1 MKPLKGQFAAAVQRM
16 MRPVVRQ
23 LITYGIS
30 YPAFSRL
37 VRQMYFTVA
46 EQEFALP
53 FKAQTD
59 SRIALLTGI
68 HRKEIAQLRRRK
80 EKLSP
85 LPEVEDSL
93 MTHVI
98 GRWLAPPYA
107 DSEGNPQ
114 PLPYEGDDAEGA
126 NFAHLVRSATTD
138 IPVRSV
144 LDELVQTGTVSLLPD
159 GKVRLQRE
167 AHVPAADAAA
177 KLTLVGS
184 DPAELFSTIVHN
196 IEHPDAPRLQRKV
209 VYDNIGSEALAELRA
224 GGRRLGES
232 FIRRANALVAS
243 RDRDRNPQAPGG
255 QRARVVLGT
264 YYFEETLAPA
274 PEPAPAQPSKRPA
287 ARIRRP
293 R

>member
-1 MKPLKGQFAAAVQRM
+1 MKPLKEQFAAAVQRM

-23 LITYGIS
+23 LIEYGIS
-30 YPAFSRL
+30 YPVFSRL
-37 VRQMYFTVA
+37 VRQVYFTVA

-80 EKLSP
+80 EHP
-85 LPEVEDSL
+85 RALPEVEDSL

-107 DSEGNPQ
+107 DSEGNPLR
-114 PLPYEGDDAEGA
+114 LPYEVEDPQGVS
-126 NFAHLVRSATTD
+126 FARLVRAATTD

-159 GKVRLQRE
+159 GHVVLQRE

-177 KLTLVGS
+177 KLTLLGS
-184 DPAELFSTIVHN
+184 DPAELFCTIVHN

-224 GGRRLGES
+224 GARRFGET
-232 FIRRANALVAS
+232 FLRRANALVAA

-274 PEPAPAQPSKRPA
+274 PEPPAHPGKRPA
-287 ARIRRP
+287 PRRIRRP